1 MVGSAMRRDSWQGA
15 LWVALWAVGLAAG
28 AAVLALVL
36 SDPAYADHRAAEVL
50 SVLAAWSFL
59 ASGLIALRR
68 RPGSLPGVLMVVVGV
83 MWLTGGLM
91 VFSDWP
97 VAFTAGIVLNDAWAV
112 PFVALLVSL
121 PAGRPR
127 TRRDLLLVAPFAVAV
142 IPLELAWLAFLET
155 GPPGNALLIS
165 NDPGVADA
173 IDTAQLTLLT
183 GGALALVAVLV
194 GRFRAASA
202 PMRRRLT
209 PILAG
214 RSCCCSSRPGSAWRR
229 SPTARRPSGSRSP
242 R

>member
-1 MVGSAMRRDSWQGA
+1 MDRDSRLGAGWLA
-15 LWVALWAVGLAAG
+15 LWCYGLVAGV
-28 AAVLALVL
+28 VVVVLVL
-36 SDPAYADHRAAEVL
+36 DDPALAGHRVAEVL

-91 VFSDWP
+91 LFSDWP
-97 VAFTAGIVLNDAWAV
+97 VLFTAGFVLNDAWAV

-127 TRRDLLLVAPFAVAV
+127 TRRDLLLVAPFAIAV

-165 NDPGVADA
+165 DDPGVADGRRGHRA
-173 IDTAQLTLLT
+173 GGVRPRVSTA
-183 GGALALVAVLV
+183 A
-194 GRFRAASA
+194 
-202 PMRRRLT
+202 
-209 PILAG
+209 
-214 RSCCCSSRPGSAWRR
+214 
-229 SPTARRPSGSRSP
+229 
-242 R
+242 